1 LNLLFVGGETTDS
14 ISAIEVAGDY
24 VFVAAGNKV
33 LGFHRG
39 KQVRLDR
46 HFNSGFAYARG
57 SWTSDA
63 LVAFIDN
70 DDCTD
75 RLACP
80 TPRLPHSTGRVDRV
94 T

>member
-39 KQVRLDR
+39 KQVS
-46 HFNSGFAYARG
+46 FNMFFGG
-57 SWTSDA
+57 GNCVGVTDA
-63 LVAFIDN
+63 GA
-70 DDCTD
+70 
-75 RLACP
+75 
-80 TPRLPHSTGRVDRV
+80 
-94 T
+94 